1 MWEPILQ
8 KKLLIYRKMMPR
20 MLKSPCYK
28 PSPYWNCWISN
39 KTQMKQKIFKIV
51 QPCDLP
57 KSSCAANI
65 FQFLLQVILSMVFC
79 GKTKIIFWRGSEKL
93 RMKEWSLIW
102 SKAFIT
108 HRILQ
113 DATITRFNWWLW
125 QWLTVHN
132 VLIDS
137 KLICW
142 KATEMTRNWS
152 SSILP

>member
-1 MWEPILQ
+1 
-8 KKLLIYRKMMPR
+8 
-20 MLKSPCYK
+20 
-28 PSPYWNCWISN
+28 
-39 KTQMKQKIFKIV
+39 MKQKIFKIV
-51 QPCDLP
+51 QPCDLLN
-57 KSSCAANI
+57 SSCVANI
-65 FQFLLQVILSMVFC
+65 FQFPLQAILRMVFC

-142 KATEMTRNWS
+142 KTTERTRTEAALSYHSLWQFLISKVRFRIAFN
-152 SSILP
+152 